1 MKKKLNLFKN
11 ILVCFGALV
20 LCGCSALQYSGDDF
34 DKIKQ
39 SSVTTNESFYFK
51 TYEKQVNTAV
61 TMKVG
66 VAKSQISD
74 VLAVYIG
81 VQNNGDYPYNFNTE
95 DVYVRLGGKTAKIVK
110 SSDYVTWYQ
119 EQEQALIA
127 ASSGLAPTLNSVAN
141 FANHYQSDTRQ
152 IAMAENN
159 DMELSLKQIS
169 AVAEGIETHALRS
182 IAQIPSGEKK
192 YFYLFIEDTEL
203 YPVEITY
210 QNLKYTFDVK

>member
-1 MKKKLNLFKN
+1 MKKKLNLLKN
-11 ILVCFGALV
+11 ILICFGALV

-34 DKIKQ
+34 DKIRQ
-39 SSVTTNESFYFK
+39 SNVTTSESFYFK

-61 TMKVG
+61 AMKVG

-81 VQNNGDYPYNFNTE
+81 VQNNGDYPYNFNAD
-95 DVYVRLGGKTAKIVK
+95 DVYVRLGGKTAKVVK
-110 SSDYVTWYQ
+110 PSDYVTWYQ

-127 ASSGLAPTLNSVAN
+127 ASSGLAPTLNSFAN
-141 FANHYQSDTRQ
+141 IANHYQSDTRQ

-169 AVAEGIETHALRS
+169 AVAEGIEAHALR
-182 IAQIPSGEKK
+182 ATTQIPSGEKK